1 METMV
6 GQPGF
11 RASFDLDMMSGMSGM
26 GDETGLGRRLDFM
39 GTLARNNS
47 LPATDFP
54 RERVTSFSNYM
65 PMVNSSNPG
74 KRNRFSIAVPPD
86 QTTTTFDTFDLNDE
100 FEMPPSKR
108 IRTDIDS
115 SLLLAID
122 IVAKDFVKYYA
133 FIHPQFTL
141 LPDSA
146 GIAANIASMASI
158 TLKHAL
164 LTTIDL
170 FPNLSTDGND
180 QSKAEQDNK
189 SGIRDIKDMSLRLSE
204 AYHEIAT
211 PADALVFVWVCVLL
225 LVSLEY
231 AVDSYDTSFLD
242 PIHLTNQAC
251 DVLEGLSNAEAPGYL
266 LKDAEAQGYD
276 MAALREMTMRARC
289 MAIIQRKLFHL
300 GTTLAEYSE
309 NLDFPATEDIE
320 AANIPNQQ
328 LKFLAYTTEI
338 LTYATQILRR
348 KKYTEHDRRE
358 KNMLLRCMEMYG
370 ATKADLDTSSPIFQQ
385 VTEYLKVLLARTIRF
400 STNYDALWPAAKLA
414 EKLTVATKTYSPLDM
429 HLYTVCVLSFLE
441 VLSLPPAL
449 LHADGDFAPPLAI
462 TGLASIRP
470 ALQEMA
476 AHWAANRSVTNKE
489 FWGKVVDSAATD
501 NAENGGGEEDGTA
514 GTANKQ
520 QQPKKDVVKK
530 SWMQTLLQHIEAR
543 EANGWATSL
552 TTKLEAEGNL
562 AGGGVGVAVGLAVGN
577 FSWLLDRGYLVIL
590 RTYAARM
597 VEREMESS

>member
-1 METMV
+1 M
-6 GQPGF
+6 
-11 RASFDLDMMSGMSGM
+11 LSGMSGM

-39 GTLARNNS
+39 GNSARNNS
-47 LPATDFP
+47 LSANDFP
-54 RERVTSFSNYM
+54 RERVTSFSNYI
-65 PMVNSSNPG
+65 PIVNNANSG

-108 IRTDIDS
+108 VKTDID
-115 SLLLAID
+115 LGFLPAVD
-122 IVAKDFVKYYA
+122 VVANDFDKYYA

-141 LPDSA
+141 LPDNA
-146 GIAANIASMASI
+146 ETATNLANMAST

-170 FPNLSTDGND
+170 FPNVGAAD
-180 QSKAEQDNK
+180 QEQSGAKQDNK
-189 SGIRDIKDMSLRLSE
+189 SGIRDVKDMCLRLSE

-231 AVDSYDTSFLD
+231 AVDSYDTGFLD
-242 PIHLTNQAC
+242 PAYLTNQAC
-251 DVLEGLSNAEAPGYL
+251 DVLEGLTQPDSPDYL
-266 LKDAEAQGYD
+266 LRDAEAQGYD
-276 MAALREMTMRARC
+276 LAPLREMTMRARC

-300 GTTLAEYSE
+300 GTTLPEYNE
-309 NLDFPATEDIE
+309 NLDFPSPEDIE
-320 AANIPNQQ
+320 AANIPTIP

-338 LTYATQILRR
+338 LTYATGIVRR

-358 KNMLLRCMEMYG
+358 KNMLLRCLEIYG
-370 ATKADLDTSSPIFQQ
+370 AAKTNLDTSSQIFQQ
-385 VTEYLKVLLARTIRF
+385 VTEYLKVLLARTVRF

-414 EKLTVATKTYSPLDM
+414 EKLTVPSTTYAPLDM

-476 AHWAANRSVTNKE
+476 AHWAANRSATNKT
-489 FWGKVVDSAATD
+489 FFGKVGVSNSDPAEPTEPAEGTD
-501 NAENGGGEEDGTA
+501 ANETA
-514 GTANKQ
+514 GGDVEGGNGKQ
-520 QQPKKDVVKK
+520 SRTVPKK

-543 EANGWATSL
+543 EANGWATPL
-552 TTKLEAEGNL
+552 TAKLEAEGINS
-562 AGGGVGVAVGLAVGN
+562 VGLAVGN
-577 FSWLLDRGYLVIL
+577 FSWMLEKGYLVIL
-590 RTYAARM
+590 RTYASRM
-597 VEREMESS
+597 VEREAEG